1 MENHPPAILHWLI
14 TNMQFG
20 VLNSMAFDH
29 LLKPIVKND
38 LRNSLIKFK
47 KSQYQSKR
55 EFLSIK

>member
-1 MENHPPAILHWLI
+1 
-14 TNMQFG
+14 MQFG
-20 VLNSMAFDH
+20 VLNSMAFDY